1 MRRRKQENDNE
12 EGDVLHLPML
22 QILVYYIILLN
33 NRARNSALEHIN
45 SQISN
50 NGEQIEK

>member
-1 MRRRKQENDNE
+1 MRRRKQEKDNE

-33 NRARNSALEHIN
+33 NRARDSALVHIN
-45 SQISN
+45 SQISTK
-50 NGEQIEK
+50 GQQIEK